1 MFTHTQAFYNR
12 SLRNTVIAFGSIFES
27 LYISRYEEDG
37 VTEKEQIRV
46 PLEYGN
52 KEKFVQTLSKDTTGR
67 VQITLPKMSFEIT
80 NILYDPTRKVNRMNR
95 RAGYVDDV
103 YKNMFAEVPYNV
115 GFGLYI
121 YTRHMDDMLQIV
133 EQIIPYFAPD
143 YTISVKMNDLHDSVD
158 IPFVLN
164 GVNINEDYEGPLD
177 TRRSLVG
184 VLDFTAKTYIY
195 PKICG
200 GPGGVIL
207 RSDIDIYNGVTGQ
220 VYQSDIGYTGDL
232 DTGSITKVTGDW
244 SRP

>member
-1 MFTHTQAFYNR
+1 MFTHTQAFYNK

-27 LYISRYEEDG
+27 VYISRYEEDG

-67 VQITLPKMSFEIT
+67 VQITLPRMSFEIT
-80 NILYDPTRKVNRMNR
+80 NMIYDPSRKVNRLNR
-95 RAGYVDDV
+95 RAGVVNSV
-103 YKNMFAEVPYNV
+103 YKNMLAEVPYNI

-121 YTRHMDDMLQIV
+121 FTRHMDDMLQIV
-133 EQIIPYFAPD
+133 EQILPHFAPD
-143 YTISVKMNDLHDSVD
+143 YTVSIKMNDLHESVD

-177 TRRSLVG
+177 TRRSLIG

-200 GPGGVIL
+200 STGGIIL
-207 RSDIDIYNGVTGQ
+207 RSDIDIYNGTSGS
-220 VYQSDIGYTGDL
+220 VYYGDVGYTGEVIS
-232 DTGSITKVTGDW
+232 GSITKVTGDW